1 MAHRQHFS
9 KSTKRRRFIE
19 EVDVVDLFRENSG
32 ESLIQLS
39 EVIPIASTSS
49 HENEYTAQSIILKS
63 SSCSDTDDLY
73 NTNNSDECELL
84 DSSSDSDID
93 DSTDELLYDI
103 QDSGFN
109 LCNNDA
115 EPILKVLAQWAVGHN
130 ITNVALSALLKSLK
144 SHKCFNKFPI
154 DARTILKT
162 SLNNHA
168 MHIQSVTPGKYYHFG
183 ISNELKKISN
193 FLNICEDSIYI
204 NIGIDGLPISK
215 SSGSTFWPILGSI
228 ENVSSSTYVFLV
240 GLYWGL
246 EKPLDS
252 NLYLSDLVNELKE
265 LSHIGIS
272 TPYGK
277 KYVVVNCICCDVP
290 AKSFILKTKGH
301 TGFSSCLRCFIDGV
315 RIGSRTCFPGTRF
328 IKKTHTDFINR
339 THEEHHMTDS
349 ISILTDVPHIDMVCN
364 FSLDYMHLVCLGVVK
379 KLILL
384 WLGNLKCAPLSV
396 RLQSRSVHVISSNH
410 LSLRPFITNDFSR
423 YPRSLSDV
431 SRWKATEFRLFL
443 LYTGPIALQGVLK
456 GEVYK
461 HFLCLHVCFRILL
474 TPSISIELI
483 DYSEKLLVY
492 FVDKYETLY
501 GKEFNSHNIHGLLHI
516 VDDYRKFGS
525 LDRCSCFPFEN
536 YMKFLKKMIRKHE
549 KPLEQVIKR
558 YEEISEFCKPTLV
571 SLNNHQLHVI
581 KEHHDGPQVE
591 YCTGWSQFKC
601 IIINNFKIV
610 TSSNSDC
617 YIGYEAQG
625 KLIICKVYNICKN
638 SNDNDNVVFIVK
650 VFKKNEIFFDKPVNS
665 FKLGIAIVDNLSN
678 NFEIVDVHTT
688 FRKYM
693 ILRNNECVSVAYP
706 ILHSNSN

>member
-9 KSTKRRRFIE
+9 KSTKRRRFTE
-19 EVDVVDLFRENSG
+19 EVDVVDLFREHSVERLNQ
-32 ESLIQLS
+32 IP
-39 EVIPIASTSS
+39 EVIPVASTSS
-49 HENEYTAQSIILKS
+49 HINNITDENEYTAQSSILKP
-63 SSCSDTDDLY
+63 SSCSDTDDIY
-73 NTNNSDECELL
+73 DTNKSDVYELL

-93 DSTDELLYDI
+93 GPTEELLGNMNS
-103 QDSGFN
+103 SGFN
-109 LCNNDA
+109 LCNNNDA
-115 EPILKVLAQWAVGHN
+115 ESILKVIAQWAVSYN

-154 DARTILKT
+154 DARTVLKT
-162 SLNNHA
+162 NLNNHS
-168 MHIQSVTPGKYYHFG
+168 MHIKSVTPGMYYHFG
-183 ISNELKKISN
+183 ISNELKKIKH
-193 FLNICEDSIYI
+193 FFNISEDSINI

-228 ENVSSSTYVFLV
+228 ENVSSSTYVFLI

-265 LSHIGIS
+265 LSNIGIS
-272 TPYGK
+272 TPYGR

-301 TGFSSCLRCFIDGV
+301 TGFSSCTRCFIEGV
-315 RIGSRTCFPGTRF
+315 RIGARTCFPGTRF

-384 WLGNLKCAPLSV
+384 WLGNLKNAPLSV
-396 RLQSRSVHVISSNH
+396 RLQSRSMHVISSNH
-410 LSLRPFITNDFSR
+410 LSLRQFITNDFSR

-431 SRWKATEFRLFL
+431 SRWKATEYRLFL
-443 LYTGPIALQGVLK
+443 LYTGPIALQGILK
-456 GEVYK
+456 DDVFK

-474 TPSISIELI
+474 TPSIGIDLI
-483 DYSEKLLVY
+483 DYCEKLLAY
-492 FVDKYETLY
+492 FVDKYEKLY
-501 GKEFNSHNIHGLLHI
+501 GKEFNSLNIHGLLHI

-525 LDRCSCFPFEN
+525 LERCSCFPFEN

-558 YEEISEFCKPTLV
+558 YE
-571 SLNNHQLHVI
+571 
-581 KEHHDGPQVE
+581 
-591 YCTGWSQFKC
+591 
-601 IIINNFKIV
+601 
-610 TSSNSDC
+610 
-617 YIGYEAQG
+617 
-625 KLIICKVYNICKN
+625 
-638 SNDNDNVVFIVK
+638 
-650 VFKKNEIFFDKPVNS
+650 
-665 FKLGIAIVDNLSN
+665 
-678 NFEIVDVHTT
+678 
-688 FRKYM
+688 
-693 ILRNNECVSVAYP
+693 
-706 ILHSNSN
+706 